1 MQDSQQRTESQ
12 MLDRPRIR
20 DDADFFGEENP
31 PISTDHS
38 GPTGPQ
44 PGRGRRWITIIA
56 LLLLVIILGGLAF
69 ALLRPRSPQVTYQS
83 QTVVKGDLNITASA
97 TGPIQGTLYNADFVA
112 TGKISAIDVSV
123 GQHVTAGQTLATLD
137 RATLPGNTP
146 GTDATLTAPH
156 AGTVTAVNGTVGAS
170 SSVGTA
176 GTHFIVIVD
185 TSSLSIVANVN
196 EVDIAKVAVGNAV
209 TFTVGGYSTQQFQG
223 TVHAIAPQGQTVS
236 NVVTYPVTVNVDM
249 NSLQGANLLPG
260 MTANVTINTQSRT
273 SVLLI
278 PVSAVNFAQS
288 AQIQGLISQSQ
299 VATALTQAH
308 QQLATLQSTGVN
320 SGTNT
325 NPNPVTNDNPN
336 PAFVVTSSNG
346 QLVAVPVVLG
356 LSNGSMYEVLSGLSE
371 GQTIAT
377 SSSNGG

>member
-1 MQDSQQRTESQ
+1 
-12 MLDRPRIR
+12 
-20 DDADFFGEENP
+20 
-31 PISTDHS
+31 
-38 GPTGPQ
+38 
-44 PGRGRRWITIIA
+44 
-56 LLLLVIILGGLAF
+56 LVIILGGVAF
-69 ALLRPRSPQVTYQS
+69 ALFRPRSPQVTYQS

-112 TGKISAIDVSV
+112 TGRISAIDVSV
-123 GQHVTAGQTLATLD
+123 GQHVTAGQTLAKLD
-137 RATLPGNTP
+137 ATTLPGNTP
-146 GTDATLTAPH
+146 QADATLTAPH
-156 AGTVTAVNGTVGAS
+156 AGTVTAINGAVGAS
-170 SSVGTA
+170 SGVGTT
-176 GTHFIVIVD
+176 GTHFIEIVD
-185 TSSLSIVANVN
+185 TSSLYIVANVN
-196 EVDIAKVAVGNAV
+196 EVDITRVAVGNAV

-260 MTANVTINTQSRT
+260 MTANVTITTQSRT
-273 SVLLI
+273 NVLLI

-288 AQIQGLISQSQ
+288 AQTQGLISQSQ

-308 QQLATLQSTGVN
+308 QQLSTLQSTGVT
-320 SGTNT
+320 SGTT
-325 NPNPVTNDNPN
+325 SNPNPVTNDNPN
-336 PAFVVTSSNG
+336 PAFVLTSSNG

-356 LSNGSMYEVLSGLSE
+356 LSNGSLYEVLSGLSE

>member
-38 GPTGPQ
+38 GSTGPQ

-112 TGKISAIDVSV
+112 TGRISAIDVSV

-146 GTDATLTAPH
+146 GTDA
-156 AGTVTAVNGTVGAS
+156 
-170 SSVGTA
+170 
-176 GTHFIVIVD
+176 
-185 TSSLSIVANVN
+185 
-196 EVDIAKVAVGNAV
+196 
-209 TFTVGGYSTQQFQG
+209 
-223 TVHAIAPQGQTVS
+223 
-236 NVVTYPVTVNVDM
+236 
-249 NSLQGANLLPG
+249 
-260 MTANVTINTQSRT
+260 
-273 SVLLI
+273 
-278 PVSAVNFAQS
+278 
-288 AQIQGLISQSQ
+288 
-299 VATALTQAH
+299 
-308 QQLATLQSTGVN
+308 
-320 SGTNT
+320 
-325 NPNPVTNDNPN
+325 
-336 PAFVVTSSNG
+336 
-346 QLVAVPVVLG
+346 
-356 LSNGSMYEVLSGLSE
+356 
-371 GQTIAT
+371 
-377 SSSNGG
+377 

>member
-1 MQDSQQRTESQ
+1 M
-12 MLDRPRIR
+12 
-20 DDADFFGEENP
+20 
-31 PISTDHS
+31 
-38 GPTGPQ
+38 
-44 PGRGRRWITIIA
+44 
-56 LLLLVIILGGLAF
+56 
-69 ALLRPRSPQVTYQS
+69 
-83 QTVVKGDLNITASA
+83 
-97 TGPIQGTLYNADFVA
+97 
-112 TGKISAIDVSV
+112 
-123 GQHVTAGQTLATLD
+123 
-137 RATLPGNTP
+137 
-146 GTDATLTAPH
+146 
-156 AGTVTAVNGTVGAS
+156 
-170 SSVGTA
+170 
-176 GTHFIVIVD
+176 
-185 TSSLSIVANVN
+185 
-196 EVDIAKVAVGNAV
+196 
-209 TFTVGGYSTQQFQG
+209 
-223 TVHAIAPQGQTVS
+223 HAIAPQGQTVS

-288 AQIQGLISQSQ
+288 AQTQGLISQSQ

-346 QLVAVPVVLG
+346 QLAAVPVVLG

-377 SSSNGG
+377 STSNGG